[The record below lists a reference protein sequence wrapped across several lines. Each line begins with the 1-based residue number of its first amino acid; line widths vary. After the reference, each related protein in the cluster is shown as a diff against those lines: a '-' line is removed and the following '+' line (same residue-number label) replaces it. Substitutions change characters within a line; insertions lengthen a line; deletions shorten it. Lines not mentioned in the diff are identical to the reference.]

1 MFRLARSNGHAA
13 HFAKTAVAS
22 RYNLLRNVSSRKRIL
37 SSSKPVAASAAVV
50 KETDPFPI
58 PPIMEGLALAV
69 VGAAAVGYGYKWNKQ
84 HQTDEKR
91 NAADLKPGYIPSRPK
106 LARISDPSCVLQVVI
121 INL

>member
-1 MFRLARSNGHAA
+1 MFRLARSNEHAA

-22 RYNLLRNVSSRKRIL
+22 RYNLLRNVSSRKR
-37 SSSKPVAASAAVV
+37 V

-84 HQTDEKR
+84 HQTDERR
-91 NAADLKPGYIPSRPK
+91 NAANLKPGYIPSRPK